1 VCAEFSGLEDLM
13 KHNLMKRILMKHI
26 LPVSIPFLLGAS
38 LLTAQ
43 SNATPTSGRSFGTAT
58 VETMTPGS
66 TSTSIVVIRMQ
77 PSCPV
82 GMHAKQGSGGGL
94 VAVRN
99 GRPSDGPS
107 LQIHLVLARRHS
119 QQITGA
125 SVLVRGLS
133 GKNRMERSNAIEDI
147 VPDRSQM
154 LDLKFTPD
162 NAVEASA
169 DLVLPG
175 FTSIQTVEL
184 QSITYA
190 DGSTWKME
198 KQNACTVAPDPMM
211 LVAGR

>member
-1 VCAEFSGLEDLM
+1 MCAEFSGRENLM
-13 KHNLMKRILMKHI
+13 KGILMKRILS
-26 LPVSIPFLLGAS
+26 VSIPFLLGAAV
-38 LLTAQ
+38 LTAQ
-43 SNATPTSGRSFGTAT
+43 NSATASSGTSFGTAT
-58 VETMTPGS
+58 METMKPGGAS
-66 TSTSIVVIRMQ
+66 TSTVVIRMQ

-99 GRPSDGPS
+99 ARPSDGPS
-107 LQIHLVLARRHS
+107 QQIHLVLARRHL

-125 SVLVRGLS
+125 RVLVRGLS
-133 GKNRMERSNAIEDI
+133 GKDRIERSRAIEDI

-154 LDLKFTPD
+154 LDVTFTPD

-175 FTSIQTVEL
+175 FTSIQSVEL
-184 QSITYA
+184 ESISYA

-198 KQNACTVAPDPMM
+198 NRNACTVAPDPMM

>member
-1 VCAEFSGLEDLM
+1 M
-13 KHNLMKRILMKHI
+13 KHILMKRIL
-26 LPVSIPFLLGAS
+26 PVSVPFLLGAAV
-38 LLTAQ
+38 LTAQ
-43 SNATPTSGRSFGTAT
+43 SNATPPSGRSFGTAT
-58 VETMTPGS
+58 METMKPGG
-66 TSTSIVVIRMQ
+66 TNTVVIRMQ

-82 GMHAKQGSGGGL
+82 GMQAKQGSGGGL

-99 GRPSDGPS
+99 AHPSDGPS
-107 LQIHLVLARRHS
+107 QQIHLVLARRHS
-119 QQITGA
+119 QQIAGA
-125 SVLVRGLS
+125 RVLVRGLS
-133 GKNRMERSNAIEDI
+133 GKNRMERSIAIEDI

-154 LDLKFTPD
+154 LDVRFTPD

-175 FTSIQTVEL
+175 FTSIQSVEL
-184 QSITYA
+184 QAITYA